1 MKFSIKAVDWETSH
15 TDLSAIR
22 TQVFV
27 EEQSVPVELELDD
40 KDETAFH
47 WLALDE
53 ANTVL
58 GTARMLPDGHIG
70 RMAVLKNCRSMGIG
84 KALIGAAIDHARSLN
99 IFEAYLY
106 AQTHALDFYRKEG
119 FIVHGD
125 EFFEANIPHFT
136 MRLALFNQRLLGKHY
151 GTFVV
156 QDYKSSVK
164 DLVSQ
169 TKQKL
174 LILSSDLDSYVFN
187 TNEIVDYISSL
198 ARKSRYT
205 ETRILVTD
213 TTTMVKQGHRL
224 LELQRRLSSRISIR
238 KISIEPHLI
247 RHNLVISDNVGF
259 ICQSVN
265 DPEKAWGNYNNIP
278 TARNYMTE
286 FNEYWGQALEDSDL
300 NVLAI

>member
-1 MKFSIKAVDWETSH
+1 
-15 TDLSAIR
+15 
-22 TQVFV
+22 
-27 EEQSVPVELELDD
+27 
-40 KDETAFH
+40 
-47 WLALDE
+47 
-53 ANTVL
+53 
-58 GTARMLPDGHIG
+58 
-70 RMAVLKNCRSMGIG
+70 
-84 KALIGAAIDHARSLN
+84 
-99 IFEAYLY
+99 
-106 AQTHALDFYRKEG
+106 
-119 FIVHGD
+119 
-125 EFFEANIPHFT
+125 
-136 MRLALFNQRLLGKHY
+136 
-151 GTFVV
+151 
-156 QDYKSSVK
+156 
-164 DLVSQ
+164 Q